1 MAESFFA
8 QEGIQYQ
15 AKDVT
20 TDPLAMEELR
30 EKAGRFMTPTIV
42 IGEEVLIGFG
52 MSLARILELLGLAG
66 DGRDGDRSHGRE
78 P

>member
-8 QEGIQYQ
+8 QEGIPYQ

-30 EKAGRFMTPTIV
+30 EKAGRFMTPVIV

-52 MSLARILELLGLAG
+52 MSLARILELLGLASDGG
-66 DGRDGDRSHGRE
+66 DGGIPDGRE

>member
-20 TDPLAMEELR
+20 TDPQAMEELR
-30 EKAGRFMTPTIV
+30 EKVGRFMTPTIV

-52 MSLARILELLGLAG
+52 MSLARILELLGLAS
-66 DGRDGDRSHGRE
+66 DCRDGNGAEGRE